1 MSYIGNSPTYQA
13 FVTDQFSG
21 TGSQV
26 AFTMSVAPAN
36 PASVLV
42 AVSGVLQ
49 DPSTY
54 GVSGTTLTFTAAP
67 PSGTGNISVRYLGIP
82 ASNITTA
89 AYRTVTE
96 LTATAGQ
103 TVFTPASYTAG
114 YINVYRN
121 GVLLGSA
128 DYTAT
133 NGTTVTLAVAC
144 IAGELVST
152 ESFYVSSVIGA
163 IPATAGAVTNS
174 YLGTITTLPASGS
187 NTITVPAATG
197 TMSVL
202 TSTQSTVRVDT
213 TNGYG
218 STNTAIR
225 RFTNIRLNQGS
236 DITYADS
243 ATLGASFTINTTGVY
258 AISYSDSF
266 ASSAYLGISL
276 NSTQLSTSILSITV
290 TNIVTLLQT
299 NASGSGAVAATLLLT
314 AGDVIR
320 PHTSINGTGVS
331 VGFFTIVRVL

>member
-1 MSYIGNSPTYQA
+1 
-13 FVTDQFSG
+13 
-21 TGSQV
+21 
-26 AFTMSVAPAN
+26 VAPAT
-36 PASVLV
+36 PSAALV
-42 AVSGVLQ
+42 SVSGVVQ

-54 GVSGTTLTFTAAP
+54 AVSGTTLTFTGAP

-82 ASNITTA
+82 ASSVATT

-103 TVFTPASYTAG
+103 TTFTPASYNVG
-114 YINVYRN
+114 FINVYRN
-121 GVLLGSA
+121 GVLLGTA

-133 NGTTVTLAVAC
+133 NGTTVVMATAC
-144 IAGELVST
+144 IVGELVVV
-152 ESFYVSSVIGA
+152 EGFYVSSVLNA
-163 IPATAGAVTNS
+163 IPATPGAVTNA
-174 YLGTITTLPASGS
+174 YLGTITTLTTSGP
-187 NTITVPAATG
+187 NTITLPATTG

-202 TSTQSTVRVDT
+202 SSTQSTVRVDT

-225 RFTNIRLNQGS
+225 RFTNTRLNQGS

-243 ATLGASFTINTTGVY
+243 ATAGASFTINTTGVY
-258 AISYSDSF
+258 GITYSDSF
-266 ASSAYLGISL
+266 ASASNLGISL

-299 NASGSGAVAATLLLT
+299 NASGSGAVAATLYLT

-320 PHTSINGTGVS
+320 PHTTPNGTGVS